1 MRIPRTKL
9 ELRHECLKLTSFD
22 GDPDGVSVGSALVG
36 ASLVG
41 SLVLGDMLGEG
52 DGSALVGLSEVG
64 LDVGS
69 PVNSG
74 VGGGVAIVPQL
85 GISQ

>member
-1 MRIPRTKL
+1 
-9 ELRHECLKLTSFD
+9 
-22 GDPDGVSVGSALVG
+22 
-36 ASLVG
+36 
-41 SLVLGDMLGEG
+41 VLGDILGEG

-64 LDVGS
+64 LADVGS

-85 GISQ
+85 GIVQ